1 MFQEAKDISQAAKQ
15 AKSGKTG
22 QGLVRRTTFLKML
35 PRFSFKNEAKRIRTG
50 ESTASGN
57 VVSNVKRRNDEIQ
70 GQISEKQLADERT
83 MLQERGI
90 STPPARIGTPTNE
103 AFDTTRKTVVGIGKA
118 KKYAIG
124 PGRGLPI
131 RAFPD
136 PQTRRCLQMYCGR
149 NGITQKMLEQKY
161 FAYQDMIEGRYHADG
176 MKKKWYDFSLDT
188 VIEVFDNH
196 RIEMVAYVILIHIFH
211 KEYPGLPPHDGKDP
225 RGISFARYIIWS
237 CEICRYK
244 DYEMMDMFFRCL
256 MQKPNIEPDWFMNMG
271 LIPAFFKTIHRDWD
285 TNKFLKHVI
294 HEMLPHNNEGMKYS
308 ELIRF
313 SFKYPPLLFPVLDFQ
328 KMWRRKMFGER
339 FWSERVAEPHSRPT
353 AYEDARSKFGIPSE
367 DFNLFARIP
376 TTKAAWRHTA
386 KNITLDLMAN
396 MSSTKTPP
404 PWEQVS
410 KPIARTVL
418 KNHFGYQKAY
428 FFIELLD
435 MRDEAQIEE
444 IERVK
449 ASALEKGM
457 FCYDE
462 WLKADFF
469 HNPITGISE
478 WDNAYKA
485 DATSGIN
492 FNMDMQMGPTGGSGN
507 VAPGIL
513 RKKKANAE
521 EGEEEEEETEEE
533 RLEREYQEKLE
544 RRRYKKMRKIL

>member
-1 MFQEAKDISQAAKQ
+1 M
-15 AKSGKTG
+15 
-22 QGLVRRTTFLKML
+22 
-35 PRFSFKNEAKRIRTG
+35 
-50 ESTASGN
+50 ASG
-57 VVSNVKRRNDEIQ
+57 E
-70 GQISEKQLADERT
+70 AT
-83 MLQERGI
+83 RGEGKE
-90 STPPARIGTPTNE
+90 S
-103 AFDTTRKTVVGIGKA
+103 RK
-118 KKYAIG
+118 
-124 PGRGLPI
+124 GLENKVP
-131 RAFPD
+131 
-136 PQTRRCLQMYCGR
+136 CG
-149 NGITQKMLEQKY
+149 
-161 FAYQDMIEGRYHADG
+161 
-176 MKKKWYDFSLDT
+176 
-188 VIEVFDNH
+188 
-196 RIEMVAYVILIHIFH
+196 
-211 KEYPGLPPHDGKDP
+211 
-225 RGISFARYIIWS
+225 
-237 CEICRYK
+237 
-244 DYEMMDMFFRCL
+244 
-256 MQKPNIEPDWFMNMG
+256 
-271 LIPAFFKTIHRDWD
+271 
-285 TNKFLKHVI
+285 KFLRELKYEVPYHVANPLLSSQHVI

-478 WDNAYKA
+478 VRGQRGVKGEGEGEGEGDDN
-485 DATSGIN
+485 SN
-492 FNMDMQMGPTGGSGN
+492 P
-507 VAPGIL
+507 L
-513 RKKKANAE
+513 RTQHITVGQRLQSRRYIWHQFQYGHANGTHRGLWKRRSWNPQEE
-521 EGEEEEEETEEE
+521 EG
-533 RLEREYQEKLE
+533 KC
-544 RRRYKKMRKIL
+544 

>member
-1 MFQEAKDISQAAKQ
+1 
-15 AKSGKTG
+15 
-22 QGLVRRTTFLKML
+22 
-35 PRFSFKNEAKRIRTG
+35 
-50 ESTASGN
+50 
-57 VVSNVKRRNDEIQ
+57 
-70 GQISEKQLADERT
+70 
-83 MLQERGI
+83 
-90 STPPARIGTPTNE
+90 
-103 AFDTTRKTVVGIGKA
+103 
-118 KKYAIG
+118 
-124 PGRGLPI
+124 
-131 RAFPD
+131 
-136 PQTRRCLQMYCGR
+136 
-149 NGITQKMLEQKY
+149 
-161 FAYQDMIEGRYHADG
+161 
-176 MKKKWYDFSLDT
+176 
-188 VIEVFDNH
+188 
-196 RIEMVAYVILIHIFH
+196 
-211 KEYPGLPPHDGKDP
+211 
-225 RGISFARYIIWS
+225 
-237 CEICRYK
+237 
-244 DYEMMDMFFRCL
+244 
-256 MQKPNIEPDWFMNMG
+256 
-271 LIPAFFKTIHRDWD
+271 
-285 TNKFLKHVI
+285 
-294 HEMLPHNNEGMKYS
+294 MLPHNNEGMKYS

-478 WDNAYKA
+478 VRGQRGVK
-485 DATSGIN
+485 GE
-492 FNMDMQMGPTGGSGN
+492 G
-507 VAPGIL
+507 
-513 RKKKANAE
+513 
-521 EGEEEEEETEEE
+521 EGEEEGGDNSNPQSTQPSHSTHHSGTTPTKQTLHLASISIWTCKWDPPGALETSL
-533 RLEREYQEKLE
+533 LESSG
-544 RRRYKKMRKIL
+544 RRRQVLRKGRRRKKRRRRRGWRGSIRRSSRGGGTRR